1 MNDSVIAEAIRVIRD
16 HTAFQAWIIEVLLV
30 FVVFT
35 LGRFAVGVWLGP
47 PDAAL
52 EAYAYSGADPLWWN
66 RWLYAYDNLR
76 GYADD
81 GLVAGLLFGIIFEG
95 GIMFLAR
102 KRIALSKKEGQAEG
116 LQQGITIGREAGRE
130 EGREAGIAVGRE
142 EGREEGIKIGAAKS
156 EARIRELEDRVRE
169 LEMRSSD

>member
-1 MNDSVIAEAIRVIRD
+1 MNDSVIAEVIRLIRD
-16 HTAFQAWIIEVLLV
+16 YTAFKAWIIEVLLV

-35 LGRFAVGVWLGP
+35 LGRFAVAVWLGP
-47 PDAAL
+47 PDAEAA
-52 EAYAYSGADPLWWN
+52 AYAYSGSDPLWWT

-102 KRIALSKKEGQAEG
+102 KRIALSKKEGLE
-116 LQQGITIGREAGRE
+116 QGITIGREAGRE
-130 EGREAGIAVGRE
+130 EGREAGRE
-142 EGREEGIKIGAAKS
+142 EGREAGRVEGIRIGEARS
-156 EARIRELEDRVRE
+156 EERIRELEERVRE
-169 LEMRSSD
+169 LERRPAG

>member
-52 EAYAYSGADPLWWN
+52 EAYAYSGADPLWWT

-102 KRIALSKKEGQAEG
+102 KRIALSKKEGLE
-116 LQQGITIGREAGRE
+116 QGITIGREAGRE
-130 EGREAGIAVGRE
+130 EGREAGIEVGRE
-142 EGREEGIKIGAAKS
+142 AGREEGIRIGEAKS
-156 EARIRELEDRVRE
+156 EVRIRELEERVRE
-169 LEMRSSD
+169 LEKRSSD

>member
-1 MNDSVIAEAIRVIRD
+1 MNDSVIAEVIRLIRD
-16 HTAFQAWIIEVLLV
+16 YTAFKAWIIEVLLV

-47 PDAAL
+47 PDAEAA
-52 EAYAYSGADPLWWN
+52 AYAYSGSDPLWWT

-102 KRIALSKKEGQAEG
+102 KRIALSKKEGREEG
-116 LQQGITIGREAGRE
+116 LKQGITIGREAGRE
-130 EGREAGIAVGRE
+130 A
-142 EGREEGIKIGAAKS
+142 GREEGIKIG
-156 EARIRELEDRVRE
+156 EARSEERVRE
-169 LEMRSSD
+169 LEERVRELERRPTG

>member
-52 EAYAYSGADPLWWN
+52 EAYAYSGADPLWWT

-102 KRIALSKKEGQAEG
+102 KRIALSKKEGRDEG
-116 LQQGITIGREAGRE
+116 LQQGITIGREAGIE
-130 EGREAGIAVGRE
+130 VGREA
-142 EGREEGIKIGAAKS
+142 GREEGIKIGEARS

-169 LEMRSSD
+169 LERRSFD